1 MKIRTVAIIIAA
13 LLTSA
18 STAQE
23 MGDPA
28 AGQTVFR
35 KCMGCHAVGEG
46 ARNKVGPEL
55 NGIVD
60 RKVAGV
66 EGYNYSP
73 AMTKAGEEGMTWTSE
88 NLHAFL
94 EAPKTFMPGTKMAFP
109 GLKEQADRDN
119 VIAYLAT
126 FSTTGAPAAQ
136 AAPAQ

>member
-1 MKIRTVAIIIAA
+1 MEIRTLAIIIGV

-35 KCMGCHAVGEG
+35 KCMSCHAVGEG

-55 NGIVD
+55 NGVVG
-60 RKVAGV
+60 RKAGGL
-66 EGYNYSP
+66 EGYKYSP
-73 AMTKAGEEGMTWTSE
+73 AMMKAGEEGMTWTSE

-94 EAPKTFMPGTKMAFP
+94 ESPKTFLPGTKMAFP

-119 VIAYLAT
+119 VIAYLGT
-126 FSTTGAPAAQ
+126 FSATGAPAAP
-136 AAPAQ
+136 AVPAQ